1 MKTLLYQKTRRC
13 QISQWIDYERV
24 HCLTNPPLICFTAT
38 NPHSLQTKLKA
49 SVEVRKD
56 WELQVEI
63 EFSQISKLHLPYPEK
78 EIQTLVEC
86 GSLEHYDK
94 KYIIQKEP
102 DLPDLNLPGFP
113 RFSLIHDFVFKSNM
127 IYRAS

>member
-1 MKTLLYQKTRRC
+1 M
-13 QISQWIDYERV
+13 
-24 HCLTNPPLICFTAT
+24 TNPPLICFTAT

-94 KYIIQKEP
+94 KYIQKNH

-113 RFSLIHDFVFKSNM
+113 LFYLIHDFASDLVFKSNT